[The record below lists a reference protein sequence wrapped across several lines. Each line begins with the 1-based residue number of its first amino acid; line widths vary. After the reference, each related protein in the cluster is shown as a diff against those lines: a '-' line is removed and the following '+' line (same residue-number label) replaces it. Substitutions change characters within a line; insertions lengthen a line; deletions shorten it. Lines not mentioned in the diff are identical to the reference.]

1 MFEQVTIIIYVNLF
15 YIYNFRLSDSSVC
28 VCFDVFCCA
37 EHPVFVAALSFV
49 DLECCEMVRFANT
62 VSCICFLSTC
72 LMF

>member
-1 MFEQVTIIIYVNLF
+1 
-15 YIYNFRLSDSSVC
+15 
-28 VCFDVFCCA
+28 
-37 EHPVFVAALSFV
+37 VFVAALSFV